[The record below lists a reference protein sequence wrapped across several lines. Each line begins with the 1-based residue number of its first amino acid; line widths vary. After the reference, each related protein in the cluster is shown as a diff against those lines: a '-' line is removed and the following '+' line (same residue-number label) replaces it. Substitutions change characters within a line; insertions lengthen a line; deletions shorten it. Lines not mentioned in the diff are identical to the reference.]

1 MAEDFRAIFE
11 GFFPPKKNQVMRLW
25 QILYIYIYIM
35 DVRDPHEETGSQT
48 CGGLASLAS
57 LGRMPDWWHRL
68 SRKRSMSFPMALLRK
83 TRKMSRR

>member
-1 MAEDFRAIFE
+1 MKVFSAEEKSGDEIVADSI
-11 GFFPPKKNQVMRLW
+11 
-25 QILYIYIYIM
+25 YIYIYIM

-68 SRKRSMSFPMALLRK
+68 S
-83 TRKMSRR
+83 